1 MCNKG
6 VKMTTQPSKKTTI
19 QSVQSVQP
27 IKQVQPV
34 NANTEVP
41 TEVAKKIN
49 SLSSLVTGEG
59 DVMTIHTQE
68 AFRLFNGV
76 AQQDGG
82 YYVPGARRAASEL
95 RRLFILSY
103 SDNPYADQF
112 LVRADNDC
120 AKLAKLMQEIE
131 NAELA
136 KLKARA
142 ARGTSYSILEAEKPQ
157 GITLGMKS
165 PYGFML
171 TNLMVDFDYLV
182 RVLRTSE
189 RRDLITRNESKLLL
203 EKVKH
208 GFRSL
213 FSAAIRTGPS
223 LIQPEVVGI
232 CRHDFLPTA
241 SENSVKKREAAKEL
255 LGEIDASILLCE
267 VEPRHTLRRYP
278 VKADELKVLKK
289 ALEEKAQEELVVPN
303 NPDLED

>member
-1 MCNKG
+1 
-6 VKMTTQPSKKTTI
+6 MTTQPSKKT
-19 QSVQSVQP
+19 S
-27 IKQVQPV
+27 KQIQPV

-41 TEVAKKIN
+41 TDVAKKIN
-49 SLSSLVTGEG
+49 SLSSLVTGES

-76 AQQDGG
+76 AQQDGVP
-82 YYVPGARRAASEL
+82 YVPGARRAASEL

-112 LVRADNDC
+112 LVRTDKDC
-120 AKLAKLMQEIE
+120 ARLAKMMQEIE
-131 NAELA
+131 QAELT

-142 ARGTSYSILEAEKPQ
+142 ARGTSYSILQAEKPQ
-157 GITLGMKS
+157 DITLGMKS
-165 PYGFML
+165 PYGYML
-171 TNLMVDFDYLV
+171 TNLMVDFDYLF

-189 RRDLITRNESKLLL
+189 RRDLITRKESKLLL

-213 FSAAIRTGPS
+213 FAAAIRTGPS
-223 LIQPEVVGI
+223 LIQSEVVGI

-241 SENSVKKREAAKEL
+241 SVNSIKKVEAAKEL
-255 LGEIDASILLCE
+255 LGEVESDILLCE

-278 VKADELKVLKK
+278 VKAEELKVLRK
-289 ALEEKAQEELVVPN
+289 ALQEQAQEELVVPN
-303 NPDLED
+303 NPDLEE